1 MTDFVRP
8 TTLDYHF
15 DVMCPWAYQTSL
27 WMRDVRDQLD
37 LTVNWKFFSL
47 EEVNLRD
54 GQKHPW
60 ERDWSYGWS
69 MMRIGAIL
77 RRIDMDLLDQ
87 WYAVSGRALHV
98 EGKQPHNQEVARDLL
113 TEIGADPEI
122 VDISIEDETTHDE
135 IRNEHN
141 RVVSS
146 GGFGVP
152 TLFSRRTVYFWSV
165 L

>member
-54 GQKHPW
+54 GQKT
-60 ERDWSYGWS
+60 SV
-69 MMRIGAIL
+69 GARVEL
-77 RRIDMDLLDQ
+77 RMVNDAYRCNI
-87 WYAVSGRALHV
+87 AAHRH
-98 EGKQPHNQEVARDLL
+98 EP
-113 TEIGADPEI
+113 
-122 VDISIEDETTHDE
+122 
-135 IRNEHN
+135 
-141 RVVSS
+141 
-146 GGFGVP
+146 
-152 TLFSRRTVYFWSV
+152 SR
-165 L
+165 